1 MLTKPGEFNSRGQA
15 NSGKDGNIV
24 DQLQDSRDCVL
35 CEQYDGVQE
44 TAMFSLL
51 KMLNMSGRH
60 FGLRKNVRVDNAE
73 ALIRYPSAM
82 AGAKLVDSD
91 TEEVTS

>member
-1 MLTKPGEFNSRGQA
+1 
-15 NSGKDGNIV
+15 
-24 DQLQDSRDCVL
+24 
-35 CEQYDGVQE
+35 
-44 TAMFSLL
+44 
-51 KMLNMSGRH
+51 MLNMSGRH